1 MAIGQTSAFD
11 PKDFKNMVEGINKL
25 NKNVYKQI
33 ENDSKE
39 GKALFGISS
48 KSLEEFKFAR
58 QGIKDQKEALEKL
71 REEFGEGITQTK
83 RYRKIEERL
92 KKDEIKQN
100 RLLMVPAAKRKEQAK
115 EALATT
121 RETFQKYL
129 GRNSFFGK
137 TMGSVVGI
145 FQSIG
150 GFLTRQ
156 TATISKILGA
166 GLTVTALFGLAKF
179 LESETF
185 KNMIPKIKAAIEN
198 IIKAFEEGGILE
210 GLKVM
215 GGYLL
220 SLIMTGIHKSGIG
233 DSISEGLK
241 NMEKKVIDFFD
252 TLFDR
257 PDVQGGFTFIVS
269 RFMRSMLRTLGIK
282 TPAMSKATTGAFVG
296 RQLGE
301 TFRDKEGKLRTVTRI
316 GEKGGAVTAFAE
328 KGTKI
333 GTLNKYPNL
342 MSAIPFLS
350 KILPAATF
358 TMMMLAMSKAES
370 DEEKVRVLGEFIG
383 GGLGMAKGLTVGAAL
398 GSIGIP
404 IPFVGTAL
412 GAGAGAL
419 VGTFAGGAI
428 GEIIA
433 DFLIN
438 NTPIEDV
445 VGKVSDVITGGITA
459 SRGMRDYVGMASARE
474 IAFLQGYRPNVGMAE
489 GGGNTIPLPSEMS
502 RADLMR
508 RTPQSAEELLKRYG
522 KGHEAPPD
530 TRFNINDASL
540 GKLGANIMMNSNSDN
555 SVKTSSTNLMMTSD
569 NPIDPTYLM
578 QTRLGNASLV

>member
-1 MAIGQTSAFD
+1 MAIGQTGVFD
-11 PKDFKNMVEGINKL
+11 PRDFKNMVKEIAEL
-25 NKNVYKQI
+25 NKKVEEQSKDAKIDNLIDLKQRR
-33 ENDSKE
+33 D
-39 GKALFGISS
+39 LFGVSS
-48 KSLEEFKFAR
+48 RNLEEFKEAR
-58 QGIKDQKEALEKL
+58 KGIKDQRDALEKL
-71 REEFGEGITQTK
+71 REEFGEGITETK

-100 RLLMVPAAKRKEQAK
+100 RLLMTPLSARKEEAK

-166 GLTVTALFGLAKF
+166 GLTVAALFGLANF

-198 IIKAFEEGGILE
+198 IIKAFEEGGIIG
-210 GLKVM
+210 GLKEV
-215 GGYLL
+215 GKTLL
-220 SLIMTGIHKSGIG
+220 DLINKGIEKSGIG

-241 NMEKKVIDFFD
+241 NMEKKVNDFFD

-257 PDVQGGFTFIVS
+257 PDVQGGFTFIIS
-269 RFMRSMLRTLGIK
+269 RFMGSMLRTLGIK
-282 TPAMSKATTGAFVG
+282 TPAMSKATTGKFVG

-301 TFRDKEGKLRTVTRI
+301 TFKDEKGRLRTVARI
-316 GEKGGAVTAFAE
+316 GEKGGAITAFAE

-350 KILPAATF
+350 KILPAGTF

-412 GAGAGAL
+412 GAIGGMAI
-419 VGTFAGGAI
+419 GTFAGGAI

-445 VGKVSDVITGGITA
+445 VGKVSDVITKGVGFGA
-459 SRGMRDYVGMASARE
+459 KVRDMTFDATTVKQ
-474 IAFLQGYRPNVGMAE
+474 AFLATGNRQLLEPPKHIGEVRRRPP
-489 GGGNTIPLPSEMS
+489 TL
-502 RADLMR
+502 
-508 RTPQSAEELLKRYG
+508 QELKDKFGRDG
-522 KGHEAPPD
+522 EPD
-530 TRFNINDASL
+530 TRFNLNDARRGNS
-540 GKLGANIMMNSNSDN
+540 GANIQMMSSSDN

-569 NPIDPTYLM
+569 NPVDVAFRNQIV
-578 QTRLGNASLV
+578 LGYNVAGIA